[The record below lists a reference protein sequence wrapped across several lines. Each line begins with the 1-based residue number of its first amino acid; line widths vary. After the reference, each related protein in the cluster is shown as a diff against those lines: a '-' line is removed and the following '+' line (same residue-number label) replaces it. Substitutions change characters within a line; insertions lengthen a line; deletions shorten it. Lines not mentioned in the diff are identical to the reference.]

1 MLVALHIEPTP
12 LSIVSEG
19 RLESVVVS
27 LWCTFPDGAVA
38 RQAIRNASPS
48 FPILT
53 FEQNPSF
60 YTAAC

>member
-1 MLVALHIEPTP
+1 MLVALHNEPTP

-38 RQAIRNASPS
+38 RQAIRNV
-48 FPILT
+48 FPHTDL
-53 FEQNPSF
+53 
-60 YTAAC
+60 